1 MKLVREVLYDD
12 IYYYHILNESILNEE
27 FNIEKLK
34 DIISGIKNKGEVL
47 NKFIKKFNET
57 RDVNVKKHIST
68 ILLVL
73 FTLNFMSNNSI
84 LNDISAVSTE
94 VAKEKTID
102 AKKLH
107 DITKSLY
114 IINYKTVK
122 ASKEVKNLIK
132 NHEKLRLTAYAIGDD
147 QITIG
152 YGHSYPE
159 NKSPYKVGDKISVE
173 KAEKLFNNDII
184 MVENGLKRMFLEWEK
199 ERIYVKINQSMFDA
213 MVSMAFNMGIGG
225 LRKTE
230 FIQHIKK
237 GDFETAAERIKT
249 TNTRSIIKD
258 KNGESKYVNMPGL
271 ITRRQQERNLFM
283 KGI

>member
-73 FTLNFMSNNSI
+73 FTLNFMGNNSI
-84 LNDISAVSTE
+84 LNDISTVSAE
-94 VAKEKTID
+94 IAKEKTID

-114 IINYKTVK
+114 INYKTVK

-152 YGHSYPE
+152 YGHSYPK
-159 NKSPYKVGDKISVE
+159 NKSPYKIGDKISVE
-173 KAEKLFNNDII
+173 KAEKLFNNDITI
-184 MVENGLKRMFLEWEK
+184 VENGLKRMFLEWEK
-199 ERIYVKINQSMFDA
+199 EKIYVKINQSMFDA

-225 LRKTE
+225 LRQTE
-230 FIQHIKK
+230 FIQHIKN
-237 GDFETAAERIKT
+237 GNYETAAEKIKT
-249 TNTRSIIKD
+249 TNIGSIIRNKE
-258 KNGESKYVNMPGL
+258 GESKYVGMPGL
-271 ITRRQQERNLFM
+271 ISRRQQEHNLFM

>member
-12 IYYYHILNESILNEE
+12 IYYYYILNESILNEE

-34 DIISGIKNKGEVL
+34 DIISRIKNKGEVL

-57 RDVNVKKHIST
+57 RDVNLKKHIST

-73 FTLNFMSNNSI
+73 FTLNFMGNNSI

-107 DITKSLY
+107 DITKSFY
-114 IINYKTVK
+114 INYKTVK

-152 YGHSYPE
+152 YGHSYPQ
-159 NKSPYKVGDKISVE
+159 NDSPYKVGDKIRVE
-173 KAEKLFNNDII
+173 KAEKLFNNDITI
-184 MVENGLKRMFLEWEK
+184 VENGLKRMFLEWEQ
-199 ERIYVKINQSMFDA
+199 EGIHVKINQSMFDA
-213 MVSMAFNMGIGG
+213 MISMAFNMGIGG
-225 LRKTE
+225 LRQTE

-237 GDFETAAERIKT
+237 GDYETAAERIKT

-258 KNGESKYVNMPGL
+258 KSGESKYVNMPGL
-271 ITRRQQERNLFM
+271 ITRRQQEHNLFM